1 MSTQVV
7 QYNPQLPAFLR
18 VESLFADTD
27 KAIAGIGGGMP
38 AYISIRGAKWH
49 LVGADGEE
57 AQVNQLHLDVIVL
70 GGNEHVSKSYY
81 SGPYDPAQGGG
92 SPPDCFSDNG
102 VAPSS
107 QAMTPQHAT
116 CAGCAHAAWGSK
128 ITPTGSHVKACSDS
142 KKLAVV
148 LAADTPILVNGAAS
162 VAKAYAEVYLLRVP
176 AASMRNWRDYAK
188 DIRGRGVP
196 IIGVVA
202 RMTFDPQASYPALLF
217 QAVGFVPN
225 ESVFQQLMT
234 LKDQPGT
241 AEAIGAN
248 DRPLLA
254 ASNATGTTGQSPL
267 APVAAAAPA
276 PTPPAAP
283 LPVAAPS
290 APAATDTS
298 GTRRRGRPPTA
309 IQAAPAPQMFPAPAP
324 VSPSPP
330 QSMFGGIQGN
340 GAIQVAAAAPADL
353 DALLKQALG

>member
-217 QAVGFVPN
+217 QAVGFVPS
-225 ESVFQQLMT
+225 EQVFQQLVA

-276 PTPPAAP
+276 PTPPAAAP
-283 LPVAAPS
+283 SPPDAPS

-298 GTRRRGRPPTA
+298 GTRRSPGRPRTT
-309 IQAAPAPQMFPAPAP
+309 QAAPVAQAAAQQPMFP
-324 VSPSPP
+324 
-330 QSMFGGIQGN
+330 QGN
-340 GAIQVAAAAPADL
+340 GAIQAATAAPADL